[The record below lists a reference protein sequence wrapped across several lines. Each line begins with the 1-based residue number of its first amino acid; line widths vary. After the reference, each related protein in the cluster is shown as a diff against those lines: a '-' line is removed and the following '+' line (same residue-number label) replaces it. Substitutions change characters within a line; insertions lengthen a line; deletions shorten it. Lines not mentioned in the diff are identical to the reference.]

1 MGHLTLLIGCMFA
14 QKTTELIRRIR
25 RYKAIGYNVLV
36 VNYSGDTRYGTN
48 KIISHDT
55 ESSDAIC
62 VMRLEEIAKQVT
74 SGTYQV
80 LIIDE
85 GQFYSDLYKKVRE
98 WADTLPIHI
107 VVTGLDGDSDRNPF
121 GDILKLVPLAEE
133 VERQITFPVELAMGG
148 MPGLEDIR
156 SASMFGLSVV
166 IVTFRDGTD
175 IYFARQLI
183 NERLGTVEVPPGVA
197 RPEMGPV
204 STGLGEVFHY
214 LLVPK
219 GMSLTDVKTLQEWT
233 LKPPLRAVPGVAE
246 VNAWG
251 GLNNQ

>member
-55 ESSDAIC
+55 ESNDAIC
-62 VMRLEEIAKQVT
+62 VTRLAEVGTQVA

-85 GQFYSDLYKKVRE
+85 GQFYSDLYPCVKI

-107 VVTGLDGDSDRNPF
+107 VVTGLDGDSDRRPF
-121 GDILKLVPLAEE
+121 GDILKLIPLAEE
-133 VERQITFPVELAMGG
+133 VERL
-148 MPGLEDIR
+148 
-156 SASMFGLSVV
+156 SALCSVCK
-166 IVTFRDGTD
+166 DGTLAH
-175 IYFARQLI
+175 FSKALI
-183 NERLGTVEVPPGVA
+183 LKEEQVSIGGANCYVPVC
-197 RPEMGPV
+197 RK
-204 STGLGEVFHY
+204 HY
-214 LLVPK
+214 H
-219 GMSLTDVKTLQEWT
+219 
-233 LKPPLRAVPGVAE
+233 
-246 VNAWG
+246 
-251 GLNNQ
+251 

>member
-1 MGHLTLLIGCMFA
+1 MFA

-62 VMRLEEIAKQVT
+62 VTQLADVGSQVA
-74 SGTYQV
+74 SGSYQV

-85 GQFYSDLYKKVRE
+85 GQFYGDLYPCVKT

-121 GDILKLVPLAEE
+121 GDILKLIPLAEE
-133 VERQITFPVELAMGG
+133 VERL
-148 MPGLEDIR
+148 
-156 SASMFGLSVV
+156 SALCS
-166 IVTFRDGTD
+166 ICKDGTLAH
-175 IYFARQLI
+175 FSKALI
-183 NERLGTVEVPPGVA
+183 AKEEQISIGGANCYVPVC
-197 RPEMGPV
+197 RK
-204 STGLGEVFHY
+204 HY
-214 LLVPK
+214 LV
-219 GMSLTDVKTLQEWT
+219 
-233 LKPPLRAVPGVAE
+233 
-246 VNAWG
+246 
-251 GLNNQ
+251 

>member
-36 VNYSGDTRYGTN
+36 VNYSGDVRYGTN

-55 ESSDAIC
+55 DSSDAIC
-62 VMRLEEIAKQVT
+62 VKKLEEVAKQVS

-85 GQFYSDLYKKVRE
+85 GQFYSDLYENVKG

-121 GDILKLVPLAEE
+121 GDILRLVPLAEE
-133 VERQITFPVELAMGG
+133 VERL
-148 MPGLEDIR
+148 
-156 SASMFGLSVV
+156 SAFCSVCK
-166 IVTFRDGTD
+166 DGTLAH
-175 IYFARQLI
+175 FSKALI
-183 NERLGTVEVPPGVA
+183 CKEEQTAIGGANFYMPMCRK
-197 RPEMGPV
+197 
-204 STGLGEVFHY
+204 HY
-214 LLVPK
+214 L
-219 GMSLTDVKTLQEWT
+219 E
-233 LKPPLRAVPGVAE
+233 
-246 VNAWG
+246 
-251 GLNNQ
+251 